1 MRNESLLSS
10 CPDCEGTHRRDFLKT
25 ALLGGLGLAALP
37 AVTEIVPTGSVMGAL
52 GKLPSNGNSSES
64 LVATLYKS
72 LSEEQKKVVAFE
84 FSHPLRS
91 KVDNN
96 WHITP
101 VKIAE
106 FFTPDQQA
114 MIKEIF
120 QGVHNPE
127 YLDKV
132 MAHMQEDDGGLGNYS
147 VAIFG
152 QPGTGAFEFV
162 LTGRHC
168 TMRCDGDSVEGA
180 AFGGPIFYGHASQ
193 SFNEKPDHP
202 GNVYWYQGRRAN
214 EVFKALDG
222 KQRAKALLGDP
233 REEKATTTVSLRNK
247 GEGLAGLPVSEMSR
261 DQRELVEKVLSDL
274 LLPFRKKD
282 ADEAMRYIRKNGGV
296 DSLAMSF
303 YKNMDIGN
311 DGVWDVWQ
319 LESPNMLWYF
329 RGSPHVHVWVNIR
342 A

>member
-1 MRNESLLSS
+1 MRSNCVPE
-10 CPDCEGTHRRDFLKT
+10 CCGPVERREFLKSS
-25 ALLGGLGLAALP
+25 LLGGIGLAASV
-37 AVTEIVPTGSVMGAL
+37 AVPPSLVPGDLLAEANKPLTTVT
-52 GKLPSNGNSSES
+52 SSET

-72 LSEEQKKVVAFE
+72 LTDVQRKAVAFE
-84 FSHPLRS
+84 FNHPLRS

-101 VKIAE
+101 QKIKE

-114 MIKEIF
+114 MIREIF

-132 MAHMQEDDGGLGNYS
+132 MAHMEEDDGGLGNYS
-147 VAIFG
+147 IALFG
-152 QPGTGAFEFV
+152 EPSTQKFEFV

-193 SFNEKPDHP
+193 RFDEKPDHP
-202 GNVYWYQGRRAN
+202 GNVYWFQAKRAN
-214 EVFKALDG
+214 EVFQALDG
-222 KQRAKALLGDP
+222 KQRQMALLGEP
-233 REEKATTTVSLRNK
+233 RAEQATQTVEFKKSGQL
-247 GEGLAGLPVSEMSR
+247 GLPISEMSA
-261 DQRELVEKVLSDL
+261 DQKQLVDKVLADL
-274 LLPFRKKD
+274 LLPFRKRD
-282 ADEAMRYIRKNGGV
+282 ADEAMRYIRKDGKL
-296 DSLAMSF
+296 DELTLSF
-303 YKNMDIGN
+303 YKNLDIGS

-319 LESPNMLWYF
+319 LESPNMVWYF